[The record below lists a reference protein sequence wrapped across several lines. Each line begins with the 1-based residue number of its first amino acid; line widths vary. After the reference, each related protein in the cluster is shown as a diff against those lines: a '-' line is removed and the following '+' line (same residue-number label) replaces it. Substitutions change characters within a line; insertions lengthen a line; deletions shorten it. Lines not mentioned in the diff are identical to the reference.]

1 MSNLEYC
8 QFNLM
13 YLLRLCVHVRDFNPT
28 ISYDMKE
35 WCIVLGM
42 VVINAEQEQEVV
54 SDQQDICLGL
64 LVKMLSVLVIR
75 QIGGED
81 CLNICRP
88 S

>member
-1 MSNLEYC
+1 M
-8 QFNLM
+8 
-13 YLLRLCVHVRDFNPT
+13 
-28 ISYDMKE
+28 
-35 WCIVLGM
+35 LGL

>member
-1 MSNLEYC
+1 MN
-8 QFNLM
+8 
-13 YLLRLCVHVRDFNPT
+13 
-28 ISYDMKE
+28 E
-35 WCIVLGM
+35 WCVVLDL

-54 SDQQDICLGL
+54 SDQQDTCLGL

-88 S
+88 SQSGQTDNQLY